1 MRTMIKRY
9 DLAKDVSSSV
19 YRFMLCIC
27 VCLHGCISFIFSSVF
42 VYTHVCISFIFSS
55 VFVYMNVCISLIF
68 SSVCVYMYVCISFIF
83 SAGSILFL
91 VGPWQ
96 EVNERAGE
104 KDFELQ
110 NFVQ

>member
-42 VYTHVCISFIFSS
+42 VYMH
-55 VFVYMNVCISLIF
+55 
-68 SSVCVYMYVCISFIF
+68 VCISFIF

-110 NFVQ
+110 NFLQ

>member
-1 MRTMIKRY
+1 MWTMIKKY

-27 VCLHGCISFIFSSVF
+27 VCMYVYISFIFSSVF

-55 VFVYMNVCISLIF
+55 IF
-68 SSVCVYMYVCISFIF
+68 VYMYVCISFTF

-110 NFVQ
+110 NFLQ

>member
-1 MRTMIKRY
+1 MWTMIKKY

-42 VYTHVCISFIFSS
+42 VYMNVCISFIFLS
-55 VFVYMNVCISLIF
+55 VFL
-68 SSVCVYMYVCISFIF
+68 YMYVCISFIF

-110 NFVQ
+110 NFLQ

>member
-19 YRFMLCIC
+19 YNFMLCIC
-27 VCLHGCISFIFSSVF
+27 VCLHG
-42 VYTHVCISFIFSS
+42 YISFIFSS
-55 VFVYMNVCISLIF
+55 VFVYMH
-68 SSVCVYMYVCISFIF
+68 VCISFIF

-110 NFVQ
+110 NFLQ

>member
-19 YRFMLCIC
+19 YRFMIHIC
-27 VCLHGCISFIFSSVF
+27 VCL
-42 VYTHVCISFIFSS
+42 YVCISFIFSS
-55 VFVYMNVCISLIF
+55 VFVYMH
-68 SSVCVYMYVCISFIF
+68 VCISFIF

-110 NFVQ
+110 NFLQ